1 MKEVTTAVRRHA
13 DEPCFES
20 PNQAG
25 TRKGPCDQHHDNHL
39 RVLMNHVLSP
49 PAKQGLERDPVI
61 NNLIITYPGAIS
73 PRNPGFSGKW
83 YLETM
88 VWALR
93 VLIAVGLAIV
103 SQVFHWIKLE
113 YIVYGKQTLSL
124 YGYFQSKSDSGQ

>member
-83 YLETM
+83 YLELM
-88 VWALR
+88 ILGSRGAQR
-93 VLIAVGLAIV
+93 
-103 SQVFHWIKLE
+103 
-113 YIVYGKQTLSL
+113 Y
-124 YGYFQSKSDSGQ
+124 